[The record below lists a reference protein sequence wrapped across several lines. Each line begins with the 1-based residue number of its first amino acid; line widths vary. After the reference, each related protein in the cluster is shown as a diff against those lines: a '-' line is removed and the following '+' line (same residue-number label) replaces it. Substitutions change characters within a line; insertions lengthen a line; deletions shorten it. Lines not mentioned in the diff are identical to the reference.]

1 VTLPP
6 KKSPEAYHRMRE
18 EVLRTRSRWRPI
30 LEELARD
37 APEPR
42 RQPPDTIGTLSLAF
56 LRKNPP
62 RS

>member
-1 VTLPP
+1 MLPA
-6 KKSPEAYHRMRE
+6 KKSPEAYQRMRE

-30 LEELARD
+30 LEDPARET
-37 APEPR
+37 PEPR
-42 RQPPDTIGTLSLAF
+42 RPSPDTVGTLSLAF

>member
-1 VTLPP
+1 MTLPR
-6 KKSPEAYHRMRE
+6 KKSPEAYQRMRE

-37 APEPR
+37 TPAPR
-42 RQPPDTIGTLSLAF
+42 RQLPDTIGTLSLAF